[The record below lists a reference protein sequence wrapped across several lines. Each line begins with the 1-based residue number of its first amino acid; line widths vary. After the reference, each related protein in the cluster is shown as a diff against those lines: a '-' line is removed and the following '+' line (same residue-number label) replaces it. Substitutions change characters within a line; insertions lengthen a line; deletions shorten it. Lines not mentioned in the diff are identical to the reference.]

1 MRERTRQ
8 TYTSLEI
15 GLMQEE
21 NEQLKRRLE
30 KAIEYIKEKYEMT
43 LKDSMAGFL
52 DHDEMIEKKRL
63 LHILAILQ
71 GEENV

>member
-1 MRERTRQ
+1 MRETFRQ

-30 KAIEYIKEKYEMT
+30 KAIEYIEDIKNS
-43 LKDSMAGFL
+43 DFL
-52 DHDEMIEKKRL
+52 DITIGMKEL
-63 LHILAILQ
+63 LEILK
-71 GEENV
+71 GEEII

>member
-1 MRERTRQ
+1 MRERIRQ

-30 KAIEYIKEKYEMT
+30 KAIEYIEIIDNR
-43 LKDSMAGFL
+43 DSYIDISEL
-52 DHDEMIEKKRL
+52 RYIYR
-63 LHILAILQ
+63 ILQ
-71 GEENV
+71 GEEII

>member
-1 MRERTRQ
+1 MRERIRQ

-30 KAIEYIKEKYEMT
+30 KAIELLEPFVEIGNDVMFKGKMLEPVFEI
-43 LKDSMAGFL
+43 LK
-52 DHDEMIEKKRL
+52 
-63 LHILAILQ
+63 
-71 GEENV
+71 GEEII

>member
-1 MRERTRQ
+1 MRERIRQ

-30 KAIEYIKEKYEMT
+30 KAIEYKR
-43 LKDSMAGFL
+43 
-52 DHDEMIEKKRL
+52 RL
-63 LHILAILQ
+63 LFDLNRQYLTFEKWEEILEPFEEILQ
-71 GEENV
+71 GEEII

>member
-1 MRERTRQ
+1 MRERIRQ

-30 KAIEYIKEKYEMT
+30 KAIENIEDYINQFKGIYPNVDNRYFDLYKHLRI
-43 LKDSMAGFL
+43 LK
-52 DHDEMIEKKRL
+52 
-63 LHILAILQ
+63 
-71 GEENV
+71 GEEEII

>member
-1 MRERTRQ
+1 MRERIRQ

-30 KAIEYIKEKYEMT
+30 KIINRISLIRMDNDTSIETHRALNE
-43 LKDSMAGFL
+43 LL
-52 DHDEMIEKKRL
+52 DIAR
-63 LHILAILQ
+63 
-71 GEENV
+71 GEEII